1 MSEYAYVW
9 EFQVSAQHRLEFEKH
24 YGEEG
29 TWVAL
34 FRQSPA
40 FLGTI
45 LLQDRANPLRYVT
58 IDRWRSKEAYLAF
71 RTECA
76 AQYEALDAVC
86 EGLTVQEI
94 SLGHLEQLKP

>member
-1 MSEYAYVW
+1 M
-9 EFQVSAQHRLEFEKH
+9 HLRDM
-24 YGEEG
+24 
-29 TWVAL
+29 
-34 FRQSPA
+34 
-40 FLGTI
+40 TI
-45 LLQDRANPLRYVT
+45 LKLTARIIIAGAT
-58 IDRWRSKEAYLAF
+58 FAAAYLAF